1 MNTFRTTIL
10 LAVLTA
16 LLVWIGDMFGGRQGA
31 ILALIL
37 AGGMN
42 FVSYWFSDKI
52 VIKMYG
58 GQEITAQDDPELY
71 GLVQDLTQRAGLP
84 MPKVYVL
91 PQETPNAFATGRNP
105 EHAAVAVTDG
115 IRRILNKRELAGVLG
130 HELTH
135 VKNRDILVSTI
146 AATLAGAIGYLAQMA
161 QWAMIFGGNR
171 DRDEEGGSNIFGL
184 IVMMIVAPIAA
195 MLIQMAVSRSREYGA
210 DEGGAKVTGDP
221 LALASAL
228 RKLHMGAQNIPLEV
242 NNATANATAHMFI
255 VNPLTGGGL
264 ASLFSTHPPMEERI
278 ARLEAMVGKNGL
290 CPRILT
296 LPSIYNRRHTERSQA
311 DLSVWA
317 CVVIGDESAAYERHS
332 GQAGDS

>member
-1 MNTFRTTIL
+1 MNTLRTTIL
-10 LAVLTA
+10 LALLTA
-16 LLVWIGDMFGGRQGA
+16 LLIWIGDMLGGRQGA
-31 ILALIL
+31 IIALVL

-42 FVSYWFSDKI
+42 FFSYWFSDKI

-58 GQEITAQDDPELY
+58 GQEVTAQDDPELY
-71 GLVQDLTQRAGLP
+71 GLVQDLAQRAGLP

-91 PQETPNAFATGRNP
+91 PQDTPNAFATGRNA

-115 IRRILNKRELAGVLG
+115 IRRILNKRELTGVLG

-146 AATLAGAIGYLAQMA
+146 AATLAGAISYLAQMA

-171 DRDEEGGSNIFGL
+171 DRDEEGGGNIFGL

-210 DEGGAKVTGDP
+210 DEGGAKITGDP

-228 RKLHMGAQNIPLEV
+228 RKLHMGAQNIPLEA

-255 VNPLTGGGL
+255 VNPLTGHGL

-278 ARLEAMVGKNGL
+278 ARLEAMAGKMGYA
-290 CPRILT
+290 RA
-296 LPSIYNRRHTERSQA
+296 S
-311 DLSVWA
+311 
-317 CVVIGDESAAYERHS
+317 
-332 GQAGDS
+332 